1 MGSKVADLAGPG
13 IGNYAE
19 LEKILPSDYSSM
31 LTRRETQKAIHA
43 VKRFIEDQLCKEL
56 NLMMVTVPLIVD
68 VESGVNDMLDR
79 DGSRTPIQF
88 HISNDRD
95 EHPVDAQI
103 VQAATKWKRMA
114 LKEFAMRMGEG
125 LCTDMRAVRKDYFLD
140 HDHSVYV
147 DQWDWE
153 RVISPEERNLEF
165 LKEIVGKIWNVLVD
179 AELYAQE
186 LFPELRTKKV
196 PNLPKKLT
204 FLHAEELLKL
214 VELQDAAKRKVS
226 TYSGGMRRRL
236 ELACGLINYPKLLF
250 LDEPT
255 LGLDVQ
261 TRTVVWKY
269 IKMLKD
275 EYHMTLFLTT
285 HYLEEADSLCDRI
298 AIIDH
303 GHIIRIGSP
312 EELKESIGGDVIVVT
327 LKETQPDIS
336 SEIANIKLVRNVQK
350 NDNNYRIKV
359 ELGEEASPQITDLIR
374 SKGLHVTK
382 VSLTKPTLDEAYLEL
397 TGRNL
402 REEEADRMQMFRQR
416 ITVRR
421 ARS

>member
-1 MGSKVADLAGPG
+1 MTGLNNVLLCADLYG
-13 IGNYAE
+13 I
-19 LEKILPSDYSSM
+19 PRSDS
-31 LTRRETQKAIHA
+31 K
-43 VKRFIEDQLCKEL
+43 
-56 NLMMVTVPLIVD
+56 
-68 VESGVNDMLDR
+68 
-79 DGSRTPIQF
+79 
-88 HISNDRD
+88 
-95 EHPVDAQI
+95 
-103 VQAATKWKRMA
+103 
-114 LKEFAMRMGEG
+114 
-125 LCTDMRAVRKDYFLD
+125 
-140 HDHSVYV
+140 
-147 DQWDWE
+147 
-153 RVISPEERNLEF
+153 
-165 LKEIVGKIWNVLVD
+165 
-179 AELYAQE
+179 
-186 LFPELRTKKV
+186 
-196 PNLPKKLT
+196 
-204 FLHAEELLKL
+204 LHAQELLKL

-275 EYHMTLFLTT
+275 QYHMTLFLTT

-327 LKETQPDIS
+327 LQETEPDIS
-336 SEIANIKLVRNVQK
+336 SDIANIKLVKNVQK
-350 NDNNYRIKV
+350 NGNNYRIKV

-382 VSLTKPTLDEAYLEL
+382 VSLTKPTLDEAYLEF
-397 TGRNL
+397 TGRSL
-402 REEEADRMQMFRQR
+402 REEEVDRMQMFRQR
-416 ITVRR
+416 VTVRR